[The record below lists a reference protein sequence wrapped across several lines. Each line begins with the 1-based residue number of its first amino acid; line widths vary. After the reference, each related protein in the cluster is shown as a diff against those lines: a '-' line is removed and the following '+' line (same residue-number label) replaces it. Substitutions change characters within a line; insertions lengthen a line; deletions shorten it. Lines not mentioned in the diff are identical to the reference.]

1 MNNTHTL
8 YMPTRSQ
15 HIAVAGFLTIATF
28 AITSGIQSSPGIPA
42 QLSDQPIN
50 VYSETE
56 AVNGVTIHADEHNI
70 VICPTGTDTPVATE
84 NLKATVI
91 RFWVYKYS
99 GKEPTIIGTFYISP
113 GELTV
118 HPQYRSMDT
127 LRRIVGGERYYVMS
141 SETLQFSCRSGLN
154 KIAACGDGFV
164 DEGTEQC
171 DDGNDIPGDGCSQCT
186 RDFCE
191 DSDGGERFEIR
202 GETKANAGETLAAAD
217 TCSGNLGEE
226 NMLYEYSCT
235 RSNTIAMAQTI
246 CPHGCRDGAC
256 TAGPICGN
264 GILERGEACDLFHE
278 GCDWPTCT
286 SKQGYVC
293 ANNVCKVYIP
303 TLGGDF
309 GGESDDAG
317 GGSFG
322 GDGGQGEELRQ
333 GVVLHSASITGA
345 MFSVEYSKNFDTC
358 VHVYTRNGFA
368 NHRSN
373 FACLSGNHIGALVA
387 LSDFPNTTGIRRG
400 AEIKLC
406 HGNDTTLCS
415 NFVVITGEESHS
427 SSASSSED
435 TSGKIISV
443 ENANPDW
450 DYSSIPTGKS
460 RVGQFRFTAASSDA
474 LHPRRNVAL
483 ETLLFTVNAKNTVIS
498 TADDVRFYN
507 KADQTTNMRCKALYP
522 DGSPYTAT
530 SISGLFL
537 VLCENLQESIVNTR
551 INPGAYET
559 FVLELNV
566 INPLLNSS
574 ASAQLQVSLENI
586 NLQTTAF
593 GPGEGNSHVR
603 WFSLGSGGSTEHL
616 RFDIP
621 TSVVKSTFYES

>member
-202 GETKANAGETLAAAD
+202 GETKANAGEAPVRQDRSAATAYWNEAKRVI
-217 TCSGNLGEE
+217 CSMKDATGQHARA
-226 NMLYEYSCT
+226 S
-235 RSNTIAMAQTI
+235 
-246 CPHGCRDGAC
+246 
-256 TAGPICGN
+256 
-264 GILERGEACDLFHE
+264 RG
-278 GCDWPTCT
+278 
-286 SKQGYVC
+286 
-293 ANNVCKVYIP
+293 
-303 TLGGDF
+303 
-309 GGESDDAG
+309 
-317 GGSFG
+317 
-322 GDGGQGEELRQ
+322 
-333 GVVLHSASITGA
+333 
-345 MFSVEYSKNFDTC
+345 TC
-358 VHVYTRNGFA
+358 VQTTYARCTFR
-368 NHRSN
+368 RS
-373 FACLSGNHIGALVA
+373 
-387 LSDFPNTTGIRRG
+387 
-400 AEIKLC
+400 AEI
-406 HGNDTTLCS
+406 
-415 NFVVITGEESHS
+415 
-427 SSASSSED
+427 SAGKVMMRVED
-435 TSGKIISV
+435 RSGVMEDK
-443 ENANPDW
+443 E
-450 DYSSIPTGKS
+450 
-460 RVGQFRFTAASSDA
+460 
-474 LHPRRNVAL
+474 
-483 ETLLFTVNAKNTVIS
+483 KN
-498 TADDVRFYN
+498 
-507 KADQTTNMRCKALYP
+507 
-522 DGSPYTAT
+522 
-530 SISGLFL
+530 
-537 VLCENLQESIVNTR
+537 
-551 INPGAYET
+551 
-559 FVLELNV
+559 
-566 INPLLNSS
+566 
-574 ASAQLQVSLENI
+574 
-586 NLQTTAF
+586 
-593 GPGEGNSHVR
+593 
-603 WFSLGSGGSTEHL
+603 
-616 RFDIP
+616 
-621 TSVVKSTFYES
+621 